1 MKIGIIGC
9 GAMGSVYASFFS
21 NYDFEVSVY
30 DKWKEHTNKIAS
42 TGLKITGPKLNKKLK
57 TIQVVQNIKS
67 LKNEDLI
74 IIATKIESL
83 NSVCSQL
90 KQIPNS
96 KTQFLFIQ
104 NGIGSIPII
113 KKYLSN
119 FFIGV
124 AEGFGA
130 SIIKPGHV
138 HHNSMRQIR
147 IGHLKKNKTKEIS
160 TIVQLWKKAGF
171 NVNKYED
178 INQLIWEKFLC
189 NVFLSA
195 PCTAFECTIGDLIN
209 SKHKLSI
216 AKGCLM
222 EAYRLGLKY
231 NINFSFKN
239 PVSYGL
245 KFAKLM
251 PKAKPSMYLDFLN
264 RKKSEIDYINGAVAT
279 LSKKKGLS
287 APYNETL
294 TEIIK
299 TKEKEFS

>member
-21 NYDFEVSVY
+21 SHDFNVSVI
-30 DKWKEHTNKIAS
+30 DKWKEHTHKIS
-42 TGLKITGPKLNKKLK
+42 SKGLKITGPKLNKVLK
-57 TIQVVQNIKS
+57 TIKVVKNVKS
-67 LKNEDLI
+67 LKNENLI

-83 NSVCSQL
+83 DSVCNQL
-90 KQIPNS
+90 KQIRNS
-96 KTQFLFIQ
+96 KTPFLFIQ

-113 KKYLSN
+113 KKYFSN
-119 FFIGV
+119 FFIGI

-160 TIVQLWKKAGF
+160 TIVKLWEKAGF
-171 NVNKYED
+171 NANKYED

-195 PCTAFECTIGDLIN
+195 PCTAFECTIGDLLN
-209 SKHKLSI
+209 SKQKLSI

-222 EAYRLGLKY
+222 EAYRLGLKN
-231 NINFSFKN
+231 NINFTFKN
-239 PVSYGL
+239 PISYGL

-264 RKKSEIDYINGAVAT
+264 RKKSEIDYINGAVVT

-294 TEIIK
+294 AEIIK
-299 TKEKEFS
+299 TKEKDFA

>member
-9 GAMGSVYASFFS
+9 GAMGSVYACFFS
-21 NYDFEVSVY
+21 SHDFDVSVI
-30 DKWKEHTNKIAS
+30 DTWKQHTNKITS
-42 TGLKITGPKLNKKLK
+42 TGLKISGPKLNKKLK
-57 TIQVVQNIKS
+57 TIKVIKNVKS
-67 LKNEDLI
+67 LKNADLI

-83 NSVCSQL
+83 DTVCKDL
-90 KQIPNS
+90 KQIRNS
-96 KTQFLFIQ
+96 KAQFLFIQ

-113 KKYLSN
+113 NKYFSN
-119 FFIGV
+119 YFIGI

-160 TIVQLWKKAGF
+160 TIVKVWKKAGF
-171 NVNKYED
+171 NANKYED

-195 PCTAFECTIGDLIN
+195 PCTAFECTIGDLLN

-231 NINFSFKN
+231 QINFSFKN
-239 PVSYGL
+239 PISYGL
-245 KFAKLM
+245 SFAKLM
-251 PKAKPSMYLDFLN
+251 PKAKPSMFLDFLN
-264 RKKSEIDYINGAVAT
+264 RKKSEIDYINGAVVT
-279 LSKKKGLS
+279 LSKKKGLA

-299 TKEKEFS
+299 TKEIEFA